1 MGHSTGKIA
10 ITVPTLPTVVD
21 VPSVINSGGS
31 LILHCKRY
39 KKIFNY
45 NCFILMYLY
54 IFSSQPGI
62 VPCSK
67 PAQNCMAHNLLLTF
81 KLVPN

>member
-1 MGHSTGKIA
+1 MGHSSGKVT

-39 KKIFNY
+39 KKF
-45 NCFILMYLY
+45 
-54 IFSSQPGI
+54 
-62 VPCSK
+62 
-67 PAQNCMAHNLLLTF
+67 
-81 KLVPN
+81 